1 MKTVDINYISDYILY
16 NYHDIE
22 NVYYYFDL
30 MESEII
36 SIDKLKSKYGFTN
49 DIFSDKL
56 TLQYVYNIV
65 PLATIDLDSEKRNYL
80 YSLNNRK
87 IDREIK
93 SLDNDEFYIYFQKLW
108 DTEDKIFLSQ
118 WDKYEKKCCIKLAVE
133 WCENY
138 NIPYAK
144 GDVYEHN

>member
-1 MKTVDINYISDYILY
+1 MKTVDINYISNYISY
-16 NYHDIE
+16 NFRDME

-30 MESEII
+30 TEFEII
-36 SIDKLKSKYGFTN
+36 SIDELKSKYGFI
-49 DIFSDKL
+49 DDMFSDKI
-56 TLQYVYNIV
+56 TLQYAYNIV

-80 YSLNNRK
+80 HNLNNRK

-108 DTEDKIFLSQ
+108 DTERAFLLKN
-118 WDKYEKKCCIKLAVE
+118 WDEYEKRCCIKLAVE

-138 NIPYAK
+138 NIPYTK

>member
-1 MKTVDINYISDYILY
+1 MKTVDIDYISNYIIFNS
-16 NYHDIE
+16 HDIR

-30 MESEII
+30 TEFEII
-36 SIDKLKSKYGFTN
+36 SIDELKSKYGFT
-49 DIFSDKL
+49 DDMFSDKI

-65 PLATIDLDSEKRNYL
+65 PLATIDRDSEKRNYL
-80 YSLNNRK
+80 HSLNNRK

-93 SLDNDEFYIYFQKLW
+93 NLDNDGLYIYFQKLW
-108 DTEDKIFLSQ
+108 DTERAFLLKN
-118 WDKYEKKCCIKLAVE
+118 WDEYEKKCCIKLAVE

-138 NIPYAK
+138 NILYTK